1 VNNPAMA
8 DVNALIA
15 HQDAEGAVDL
25 RHEVCDDSFL
35 PDGDPVQPT
44 VIPFNPRG
52 VTLAATTGS
61 DGLLQFGR

>member
-25 RHEVCDDSFL
+25 RHEVCDDSSC
-35 PDGDPVQPT
+35 PT

>member
-35 PDGDPVQPT
+35 PLQGRAGRQDG
-44 VIPFNPRG
+44 F
-52 VTLAATTGS
+52 
-61 DGLLQFGR
+61 